1 MSTLEDIGE
10 HDHTFLFPEERN
22 SHLEEHQ
29 QLKEEQEAL
38 EAEKEEEEN
47 DEKKGDF
54 DTLNMYMQYLFIT
67 LVPIFILLILSS
79 VGVINQTGAAIIIV
93 AILVVMMLINYRSIA
108 KALAEE
114 EEEEEP
120 EVAHYH
126 DGQGRMYTGEQI
138 FNDPYNPTTTT
149 GSTSTTTGSTTTTS
163 GPIDQIT
170 CPNGKYV
177 WQNYLDKYGLLTD
190 SGSPIEPPSHMIK
203 KFKIKYTK
211 SVDDG
216 SALINP
222 VQIDEIELFKY
233 VASDP
238 DGADPIKKDVYSNT
252 DGITN
257 IMNEAS
263 ISLDST
269 TSTEPG
275 TLMTD
280 LSLNKLADQSIT
292 EGEKMIWNDGYTQT
306 AANPAE
312 TIRITLNTEQN
323 RDDLYALVIYTP
335 DDQCLGGAEVDIIN
349 DDVNNDNTDT
359 VLETIT
365 LSYSKNIHIIKFGSV
380 GDITTIKNRGQ
391 KYISQVATG
400 DPPIDIN
407 TKIEEYTTSDY
418 PTSRQDFAV
427 NHWSANRGNLWNCTT
442 ETFTNMPLGANYSS
456 KTLFSNDDLPK
467 KINFN

>member
-10 HDHTFLFPEERN
+10 HDHTFLFPEERT
-22 SHLEEHQ
+22 SHLAEHQ

-114 EEEEEP
+114 EEEEEEEEP
-120 EVAHYH
+120 AVAHYH

-149 GSTSTTTGSTTTTS
+149 GSTTTGSTTTTS

-177 WQNYLDKYGLLTD
+177 WQNYLDKYGLLRD
-190 SGSPIEPPSHMIK
+190 SGGNDVNPPHHLIK
-203 KFKIKYTK
+203 EFRLVISKTK
-211 SVDDG
+211 DNAG
-216 SALINP
+216 QLTNP

-233 VASDP
+233 AGSNDP
-238 DGADPIKKDVYSNT
+238 DAISPVYTND

-257 IMNEAS
+257 IMVNSS
-263 ISLDST
+263 ITIERNQGGTPT
-269 TSTEPG
+269 TVQDDPD
-275 TLMTD
+275 LMRD
-280 LSLNKLADQSIT
+280 LSLNTISGIT
-292 EGEKMIWNDGYTQT
+292 ETQWHRGYMQT
-306 AANPAE
+306 AVNPQE
-312 TIRITLNTEQN
+312 TIKITLTAEQN
-323 RDDLYALVIYTP
+323 WEDLYALVIYTN
-335 DDQCLGGAEVDIIN
+335 DDQCLGGTTLQIRNHSDLLQE
-349 DDVNNDNTDT
+349 
-359 VLETIT
+359 IT
-365 LSYSKNIHIIKFGSV
+365 LELNANVHIIKFGAA
-380 GDITTIKNRGQ
+380 GDSTTIETRSKQYLDSAANETFANVKR
-391 KYISQVATG
+391 
-400 DPPIDIN
+400 
-407 TKIEEYTTSDY
+407 EYTMNRPPAD
-418 PTSRQDFAV
+418 RQEWAV
-427 NHWSANRGNLWNCTT
+427 MHYGDNTTNRWDCTT

-467 KINFN
+467 KIKFN